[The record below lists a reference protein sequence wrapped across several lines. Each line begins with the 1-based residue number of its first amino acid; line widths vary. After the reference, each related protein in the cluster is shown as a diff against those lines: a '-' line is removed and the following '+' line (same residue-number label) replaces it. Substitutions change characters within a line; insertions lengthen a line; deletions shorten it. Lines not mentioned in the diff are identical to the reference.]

1 MFSYNLLF
9 KFHEMKKE
17 NIMFNKT
24 ILALSLLGVASHGA
38 ASTLASVEVVLTP
51 QAATTLTSVSSNDVV
66 LTTAQAS
73 IASGAIAK
81 FTFSK
86 APTNAAAISTSVS
99 TNGTTVNGNPTTCGA
114 LSYSGASNS
123 GKTLNYTTNGTT
135 AAGCT
140 ITLGATVKP
149 AFAIADVSSTPISVT
164 ASFTDVGDG
173 IDPATIREL
182 ITQTSADQYSLNVS
196 QKADAI
202 VDVNSLRYDFS
213 PDADDTIVFN
223 VVDLGGTQEV
233 DATANAQNGTITG
246 ATLTGVTYVIDGNFA
261 WAENI
266 AEDPAVAGFQ
276 LAAGAVSCSGGGG
289 VTEGTGVN
297 LPTATSYTFTT
308 VSAAAVTCTL
318 SAQANSLKI
327 ALPTDDFDISATV
340 AFNDTASTP
349 VAGTLAL
356 GNTDAGIWGINGASV
371 KVFAVPFGAEVE
383 YGNSPVTVDLGNVEA
398 SANKYINL
406 IGAMTAAG
414 NKPAF
419 GRADVTFTVNA
430 PASDITFTAG
440 YTTAAGRANLFMVEQ
455 ANISTITNASAT
467 DSACAKNA
475 LAAGNSS
482 AVTQTETAVAKGQIK
497 FEAAGC

>member
-1 MFSYNLLF
+1 
-9 KFHEMKKE
+9 
-17 NIMFNKT
+17 
-24 ILALSLLGVASHGA
+24 
-38 ASTLASVEVVLTP
+38 
-51 QAATTLTSVSSNDVV
+51 
-66 LTTAQAS
+66 
-73 IASGAIAK
+73 
-81 FTFSK
+81 
-86 APTNAAAISTSVS
+86 
-99 TNGTTVNGNPTTCGA
+99 
-114 LSYSGASNS
+114 
-123 GKTLNYTTNGTT
+123 
-135 AAGCT
+135 
-140 ITLGATVKP
+140 
-149 AFAIADVSSTPISVT
+149 
-164 ASFTDVGDG
+164 
-173 IDPATIREL
+173 
-182 ITQTSADQYSLNVS
+182 
-196 QKADAI
+196 
-202 VDVNSLRYDFS
+202 LRYDFS

-383 YGNSPVTVDLGNVEA
+383 SHSIFVSNKGDSTGAITASVVWNGNSPVTVDLGNVEA

-482 AVTQTETAVAKGQIK
+482 AVTQTETAVAANQIK